1 MARQPL
7 ILSGLECVMRWIL
20 VFLGS
25 LATGVLAI
33 VVSLVLLLV
42 SLSIYERYVL
52 RIASNETV
60 GWDPI
65 SIYGRYCVIGVPVVI
80 FVLGCGLGFWFL
92 NKRLLR

>member
-1 MARQPL
+1 
-7 ILSGLECVMRWIL
+7 MRWIL

-52 RIASNETV
+52 GIASNETV
-60 GWDPI
+60 GWDQI
-65 SIYGRYCVIGVPVVI
+65 SIYG
-80 FVLGCGLGFWFL
+80 VLRDRLSSGDFRPWLRLGLL
-92 NKRLLR
+92 VS